1 MIYSGKFPLP
11 FVKKNSNNF
20 NKKKMCCKIYN
31 LYSKFRMLGESIR
44 GKIAPTIFQKEIFAN
59 VVNQGFM

>member
-1 MIYSGKFPLP
+1 MIYFGKFLLF
-11 FVKKNSNNF
+11 FVKKILNNF

-44 GKIAPTIFQKEIFAN
+44 GKIVFIIFRKEIFVN
-59 VVNQGFM
+59 VVN